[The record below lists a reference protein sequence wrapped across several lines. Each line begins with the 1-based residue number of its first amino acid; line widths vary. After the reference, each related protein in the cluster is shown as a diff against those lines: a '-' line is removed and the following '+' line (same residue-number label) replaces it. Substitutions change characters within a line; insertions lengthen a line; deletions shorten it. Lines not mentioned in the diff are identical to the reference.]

1 MANLSQLENQILN
14 GIIKS
19 DFQDEKTFKED
30 LVNTIVYINRKDVNM
45 DNNEFASALKSCIE
59 KGLVSADNTFDKYD
73 YEIAITELGWNQL
86 NK

>member
-1 MANLSQLENQILN
+1 MKNLSQLENQILN

-19 DFQDEKTFKED
+19 EYQDRKTSKED

-45 DNNEFASALKSCIE
+45 DNNEFASAIKSCIE